1 MVPKAKTSGRKA
13 RAKGSAKAPARVAK
27 ARPPIT
33 GVLAPVLT
41 PFQEDLRPDPA
52 RLVRHCQ
59 WLLSQGCAGLA
70 PFGTTSEG
78 NSLSVEEREE
88 LLERL
93 LAARID
99 AGVLMPGT
107 GCCALGD
114 TVRLSKLAAK
124 RGCAG
129 VLMLPPFYYKGV
141 SDDGLFRAFAE
152 VIERVGDDHLRVY
165 LYHIP
170 PVSQVGIGL
179 KLIERLL
186 GAYPKVVAGVKDSS
200 GDWGN
205 TQAMLSAFAG
215 SGFQVFVG
223 SERFLLANMRHGGV
237 GCITACGNV
246 NPGPIARLF
255 RDWRTPEA
263 EWLQGEINA
272 VRGAIERYPVIAALK
287 EILAT
292 HAKDPTWR
300 TARPPLSP
308 LSHEQAADLLADLQQ
323 RQFAMP
329 GL

>member
-1 MVPKAKTSGRKA
+1 MTPKAKTSRKKTSA
-13 RAKGSAKAPARVAK
+13 RAAKV
-27 ARPPIT
+27 RPPIT

-41 PFQEDLRPDPA
+41 PFKEDLRPDPA
-52 RLVRHCQ
+52 RLIRHCR

-78 NSLSVEEREE
+78 NSLSVEERED

-93 LAARID
+93 LAAKID
-99 AGVLMPGT
+99 PGRLMPGT
-107 GCCALGD
+107 GCCAMAD
-114 TVRLSKLAAK
+114 TVRLSKLAAR

-152 VIERVGDDHLRVY
+152 VIERVGDDRLRVY

-186 GAYPKVVAGVKDSS
+186 AAYPKAVAGIKDSS

-205 TQAMLSAFAG
+205 TQAVLSAFAG

-246 NPGPIARLF
+246 NPGPIVRLF

-272 VRGAIERYPVIAALK
+272 TRSAIEGHPVIAALK
-287 EILAT
+287 EIVAH
-292 HAKDPTWR
+292 HAGDPAWR
-300 TARPPLSP
+300 TVRPPLTP
-308 LSHEQAADLLADLQQ
+308 LSREQAAGLLAALGQ
-323 RQFAMP
+323 RQFGMP
-329 GL
+329 GLTG